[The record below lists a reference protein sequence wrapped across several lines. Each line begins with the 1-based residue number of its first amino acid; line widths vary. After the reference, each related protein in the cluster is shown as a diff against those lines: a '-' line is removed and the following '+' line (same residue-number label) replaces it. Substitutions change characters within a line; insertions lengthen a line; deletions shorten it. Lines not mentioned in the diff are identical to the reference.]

1 MHSHIW
7 KHQSVGQNEL
17 IHEKKMLHLWI
28 RAEQRQNEKRVGIT
42 PADTSKLINAGFK
55 VTVEESP
62 DRIISTEEYYKAGS
76 EIAKQHAWPRAPKN
90 TIILGLKELPED
102 LAIIEHKHI
111 MFGHAFKGQTA
122 GRKLLKKFK
131 AGKGVLYDLEYLT
144 DPQGRRLAAF
154 GYWAGYAGAAVS
166 LKAYADQQNTNGI
179 CGPVSVFGNKEK
191 MANDIRNAFVNVEK
205 KFPKTL
211 VVGALGRVGKG
222 AIDFCEA
229 VGLPVTKWDIE
240 ETRNGEPFPEIF
252 EHEIFLNCILAQPG
266 GPVFVTK
273 KQLNTN
279 QNLRV
284 IGDIS
289 CDPDSSFNPLP
300 IYNSAT
306 NWEVPVERME
316 ASQTID
322 VMAIDNLPSLL
333 PYESSVDFSK
343 QLLPL
348 LLDLNRTKNNA
359 WDRAEEAF
367 RKSLKEV

>member
-102 LAIIEHKHI
+102 VEIIEHKHI

-144 DPQGRRLAAF
+144 DPQGRRLTAF

-166 LKAYADQQNTNGI
+166 LKAYADQQSTKGI
-179 CGPVSVFGNKEK
+179 CGPVSVFENKKK
-191 MANDIRNAFVNVEK
+191 MADDIRNAFVNVEK

-222 AIDFCEA
+222 AIDF
-229 VGLPVTKWDIE
+229 
-240 ETRNGEPFPEIF
+240 
-252 EHEIFLNCILAQPG
+252 
-266 GPVFVTK
+266 
-273 KQLNTN
+273 
-279 QNLRV
+279 
-284 IGDIS
+284 
-289 CDPDSSFNPLP
+289 
-300 IYNSAT
+300 
-306 NWEVPVERME
+306 
-316 ASQTID
+316 
-322 VMAIDNLPSLL
+322 
-333 PYESSVDFSK
+333 
-343 QLLPL
+343 
-348 LLDLNRTKNNA
+348 
-359 WDRAEEAF
+359 
-367 RKSLKEV
+367 

>member
-229 VGLPVTKWDIE
+229 VGLPVTKWDID

-252 EHEIFLNCILAQPG
+252 QHEIFLNCILAQPG

-273 KQLNTN
+273 KQLITN

-348 LLDLNRTKNNA
+348 LLDLSRTKNNV
-359 WDRAEEAF
+359 WDRAEEVF
-367 RKSLKEV
+367 LKSLKEV

>member
-28 RAEQRQNEKRVGIT
+28 RADQIQNEKRVGIT
-42 PADTSKLINAGFK
+42 PADTSKLINAGIK

-229 VGLPVTKWDIE
+229 VGLPVTKWDID

-252 EHEIFLNCILAQPG
+252 QHEIFLNCILAQPG

-273 KQLNTN
+273 KQLITN

-306 NWEVPVERME
+306 NWEVHVERME

>member
-42 PADTSKLINAGFK
+42 PADTSKLINAGIK

-102 LAIIEHKHI
+102 LEIIEHKHI

-166 LKAYADQQNTNGI
+166 LKAYADQQNTKGI
-179 CGPVSVFGNKEK
+179 CGPVSVYGNKEK
-191 MANDIRNAFVNVEK
+191 MADDIKNAFVNVEK

>member
-229 VGLPVTKWDIE
+229 VGLPVTKWDID

-252 EHEIFLNCILAQPG
+252 QHEIFLNCILAQPG

-273 KQLNTN
+273 KQLITN

-289 CDPDSSFNPLP
+289 CDPDSIFNPLP

-316 ASQTID
+316 ASQTLD

-333 PYESSVDFSK
+333 PYESSIDFSK

-367 RKSLKEV
+367 WKSLKEV

>member
-42 PADTSKLINAGFK
+42 PADTSKLINAGIK

-102 LAIIEHKHI
+102 LEIIEHKHI

-166 LKAYADQQNTNGI
+166 LKAYADQQNTKGI

-191 MANDIRNAFVNVEK
+191 MADDIRNAFVNVEK

>member
-42 PADTSKLINAGFK
+42 PADTSKLINAGIK

-102 LAIIEHKHI
+102 LEVIEHKHI

-166 LKAYADQQNTNGI
+166 LKAYADQQNTKGI
-179 CGPVSVFGNKEK
+179 CGPVSFFGNKEK
-191 MANDIRNAFVNVEK
+191 MADDIRNAFVNVEK

-322 VMAIDNLPSLL
+322 IMAIDNLPSLL